1 MKFFIDT
8 NVLID
13 WILNRSEFHLEA
25 ELFMSAIVNGVAEGF
40 VSCHSLTDLFYITRK
55 NLSLE
60 RRRVLIMFL
69 IANVKIIP
77 ESYSMFDS
85 ALNDRSFHD
94 LEDGLQ
100 QQCAKISNL
109 DFIVT
114 QNLKDFDNSNVKAI
128 SIKEALS
135 LL

>member
-13 WILNRSEFHLEA
+13 RILNRCEFLLEA
-25 ELFMSAIVNGVAEGF
+25 GLFMSAIVNGVAEGF
-40 VSCHSLTDLFYITRK
+40 ASSHSLADLFYITRK

-69 IANVKIIP
+69 IANAKVVP
-77 ESYSMFDS
+77 GSYLMFDN

-100 QQCAKISNL
+100 QQCAKIFNL

-114 QNLKDFDNSNVKAI
+114 QNLKDFDNSNEKAI